1 MKLYLILIDKGED
14 SPRKNSLSFPR
25 LSSQTFHAI
34 LFLQTQLGPYL
45 NSLASLVVVRREKL
59 YTMFR
64 NSRGSTCYTQKPRR
78 SSVEPAGPPDN
89 LTLTLS

>member
-59 YTMFR
+59 YTRCFETHEVAPVTPR
-64 NSRGSTCYTQKPRR
+64 NLVDR
-78 SSVEPAGPPDN
+78 A
-89 LTLTLS
+89 

>member
-59 YTMFR
+59 YTRCSETHEVAPVTPR
-64 NSRGSTCYTQKPRR
+64 NLVDR
-78 SSVEPAGPPDN
+78 A
-89 LTLTLS
+89 

>member
-45 NSLASLVVVRREKL
+45 NSLASLVVVVVRREKL
-59 YTMFR
+59 YTRCSETHEVAPVTPR
-64 NSRGSTCYTQKPRR
+64 NLVDR
-78 SSVEPAGPPDN
+78 A
-89 LTLTLS
+89 

>member
-14 SPRKNSLSFPR
+14 LSRKNSLSFPR

-59 YTMFR
+59 YTRCSETHEVAPVTPR
-64 NSRGSTCYTQKPRR
+64 NLVDR
-78 SSVEPAGPPDN
+78 A
-89 LTLTLS
+89 

>member
-14 SPRKNSLSFPR
+14 SSRKNSLSFPR

-45 NSLASLVVVRREKL
+45 NSLASLVVVVVRREKL
-59 YTMFR
+59 YTRCSETHEAAPVTPR
-64 NSRGSTCYTQKPRR
+64 NLVDR
-78 SSVEPAGPPDN
+78 A
-89 LTLTLS
+89 

>member
-45 NSLASLVVVRREKL
+45 NSLASLVVVVVVRREKL
-59 YTMFR
+59 YTRCSETHEVAPVTPR
-64 NSRGSTCYTQKPRR
+64 NLVDR
-78 SSVEPAGPPDN
+78 A
-89 LTLTLS
+89 